1 MEMGGK
7 RDRKMAKFLGLNS
20 KTLQFLNNNSF
31 KCLFLEFVPPNV
43 LLERFKILYKVNA
56 NPYITIGIHELKRLV
71 FLAEQI
77 LFKIL
82 FYQSA
87 FDLICAYFKRNV
99 FVCCVVIISKANL
112 RQVLELLLNI
122 MLCP

>member
-7 RDRKMAKFLGLNS
+7 RDRNMANFLGLNS

-82 FYQSA
+82 F
-87 FDLICAYFKRNV
+87 LP
-99 FVCCVVIISKANL
+99 ISF
-112 RQVLELLLNI
+112 
-122 MLCP
+122 

>member
-20 KTLQFLNNNSF
+20 KTLQFLNNNSI
-31 KCLFLEFVPPNV
+31 KGLFLEFVPPNVLLV

-82 FYQSA
+82 F
-87 FDLICAYFKRNV
+87 F
-99 FVCCVVIISKANL
+99 IS
-112 RQVLELLLNI
+112 E
-122 MLCP
+122 